1 MSILHAILLGIIQG
15 LTEFLPISST
25 AHLTIAG
32 KAMGL
37 ISSEHPEQWTAFI
50 AVIQLGTLAAV
61 LVYFARD
68 IASITRA
75 FLQENL
81 IQRTA
86 LSKQSVN
93 ARMGWYVIIGSV
105 PIVVIGIA
113 LKKLIEGSLTKELS
127 VIAASLIILAI
138 ILWIAERIA
147 SFSRGIEQITWKDAL
162 LVGLAQCVALIPGA
176 SRSGTTITAGLFVG
190 LRRDTAARFSF
201 LLSIPAVL
209 GSGLLEF
216 YQSLHYLA
224 ADGLLALVI
233 ATVVSAISGY
243 ATIALLLRF
252 LRTHTTTVFIIYRI
266 LLGILLF
273 WLLWAGYIV

>member
-32 KAMGL
+32 KLMGL
-37 ISSEHPEQWTAFI
+37 ISPEHPEQWTAFI

-61 LVYFARD
+61 LLYFARD
-68 IASITRA
+68 IGSITRA

-81 IQRTA
+81 VQRTA
-86 LSKQSVN
+86 FTRQSIN
-93 ARMGWYVIIGSV
+93 SRMGWYVIIGSL
-105 PIVVIGIA
+105 PIVIIGIA

-138 ILWIAERIA
+138 ILWIAERVA
-147 SFSRGIEQITWKDAL
+147 SFSRDIEQITWKDAL
-162 LVGLAQCVALIPGA
+162 LVGLAQCIALVPGA

-216 YQSLHYLA
+216 YQSLDYLA
-224 ADGLLALVI
+224 SDGLIALVI
-233 ATVVSAISGY
+233 ATLVSAISGY

-273 WLLWAGYIV
+273 WLLWTGYIS

>member
-37 ISSEHPEQWTAFI
+37 ISPEHPEQWTAFI

-68 IASITRA
+68 IVSITRA

-86 LSKQSVN
+86 LSQQSVN

-147 SFSRGIEQITWKDAL
+147 SFDRSIEQITWKDAL
-162 LVGLAQCVALIPGA
+162 LIGLAQCVALIPGA

-266 LLGILLF
+266 LLGIILF

>member
-37 ISSEHPEQWTAFI
+37 ISPEHPEQWTAFI

-68 IASITRA
+68 IVAITRA

-81 IQRTA
+81 VQQTA
-86 LSKQSVN
+86 LSQQSAN
-93 ARMGWYVIIGSV
+93 ARMGWYVIIGSL

-266 LLGILLF
+266 LLGITLF
-273 WLLWAGYIV
+273 WLLWAGYII

>member
-37 ISSEHPEQWTAFI
+37 ISPEHPEQWTAFI

-68 IASITRA
+68 IVSITRA

-86 LSKQSVN
+86 LSQQSVN

-105 PIVVIGIA
+105 PIVIIGIA

>member
-1 MSILHAILLGIIQG
+1 MSIFHAILLGIIQG

-37 ISSEHPEQWTAFI
+37 ISPEHPEQWTAFI

-68 IASITRA
+68 IGSIIRA
-75 FLQENL
+75 FFQENL
-81 IQRTA
+81 VQRTA
-86 LSKQSVN
+86 FTRQSTH
-93 ARMGWYVIIGSV
+93 ARMGWYVIIGSL
-105 PIVVIGIA
+105 PIVIIGLA

-127 VIAASLIILAI
+127 VIAASLIALAI
-138 ILWIAERIA
+138 ILWIAERVA
-147 SFSRGIEQITWKDAL
+147 SFSRDIEQITWKDAL

-216 YQSLHYLA
+216 YQSLDYLA
-224 ADGLLALVI
+224 ADGLFALI
-233 ATVVSAISGY
+233 MATVVSAISGY

-266 LLGILLF
+266 LLGIALF
-273 WLLWAGYIV
+273 WLLWAGYIS